1 MFLSELPRE
10 PISECYKGDTAN
22 SADRCK
28 TQISVRQVSASRSLL
43 LRAAREVWASSSY
56 DDRLR
61 IAVFQA
67 CLNHGLARGS
77 DHPLRL
83 LPVALSTVEGEVAR
97 AGLLRN
103 QSLLTVL
110 TKHTQCFRVMD
121 KGNAG
126 GPAVVP
132 WLHDILIFPHPDV
145 NELLKTMPSLSQ
157 PAPPP
162 GIPAGIPPMRKA
174 DATGA
179 QVPCKHFALGNC
191 TRGDKCEYAHETDQP
206 GKAHIAGRNV
216 ARKRSGPRETPPVDE
231 ARKVLLDA
239 LMDAWPNEEYI
250 DIFART
256 AAKICIQQAF
266 VLGKTVP
273 YEQTIVHAPNMGTH
287 LHKCG
292 IGMVRG
298 TLQQMLARPEI
309 QPYFKLTVWPK
320 NTPPNILC
328 LLANVFSGHPSDLV
342 NDIVEQTYLV
352 EPGVNEP
359 YVLPSSIPP
368 RSSFSTRPV
377 LDQSPDSD
385 SISEASST
393 SHTTVPAEV
402 VASPSRDTVEEPV
415 LSVQEAQMQMVLA
428 VAQGPACEGQGN
440 QAVVR
445 RAINYACLSK
455 GFQAAKPEDA
465 TPHHGPYL
473 YKLHS
478 VPVSIVSEH
487 ARRIMDNYGYTGQQ
501 MSMVLQ
507 SDEYRPYFV
516 FGSSLG
522 MAHVRPILANLIPK
536 PSPLVTKILQE
547 TKVVGTPITSVSTST
562 PVPIPR
568 AAIQESPQTHTK
580 AQVKLIAGIEDAKAA
595 LRHILQCKWIAVG
608 CEGQD
613 VSKEGRLCLLQV
625 YAAPVCFIFD
635 LVAINSHTR
644 ETVSSGLREVL
655 ESNSIIKVMHDCE
668 KPAAAVFYQLG
679 IRLCNVFD
687 TQIARGVLQ
696 HLAAV
701 TGGEL
706 DGFESEIDLEDLLE
720 TYGLSLP
727 DCREF
732 IRLNPKHWVKRP
744 LNHNI
749 IEYAVAGV
757 DPLWDLGVRMMRQA
771 GAAGVAGAIR
781 LSRHALQRNYDR
793 ADQVAPAQNTRNQA
807 VWAIGKYWQPEI
819 SESSL
824 RDVPDNSSELEG
836 HSKKQES
843 FKESLVGGQR
853 NSAQSKAVGA
863 SEARG
868 VSTYKAAQAA
878 NGNNV

>member
-1 MFLSELPRE
+1 
-10 PISECYKGDTAN
+10 
-22 SADRCK
+22 
-28 TQISVRQVSASRSLL
+28 
-43 LRAAREVWASSSY
+43 
-56 DDRLR
+56 
-61 IAVFQA
+61 
-67 CLNHGLARGS
+67 
-77 DHPLRL
+77 
-83 LPVALSTVEGEVAR
+83 
-97 AGLLRN
+97 
-103 QSLLTVL
+103 
-110 TKHTQCFRVMD
+110 
-121 KGNAG
+121 
-126 GPAVVP
+126 
-132 WLHDILIFPHPDV
+132 
-145 NELLKTMPSLSQ
+145 MPTLSQ

-174 DATGA
+174 DAAGA
-179 QVPCKHFALGNC
+179 QVPCKHFAMGNC

-206 GKAHIAGRNV
+206 GKTHITGRNV

-352 EPGVNEP
+352 EPGVDEP

-377 LDQSPDSD
+377 LDHTPDSD

-393 SHTTVPAEV
+393 SHTSVPAEV
-402 VASPSRDTVEEPV
+402 VASPSRDIVEEPV
-415 LSVQEAQMQMVLA
+415 MSVEEAQMQMVLA

-465 TPHHGPYL
+465 IPSHGPYL

-478 VPVSIVSEH
+478 VPISLVSEH

-516 FGSSLG
+516 YGSSLG
-522 MAHVRPILANLIPK
+522 VAHVRPILGNLIPT
-536 PSPLVTKILQE
+536 PSPLVTKILLQ
-547 TKVVGTPITSVSTST
+547 TKVVGSPITSVSTST

-568 AAIQESPQTHTK
+568 FAPPASAMQTQDSQESFNNMVTTSSASGDISSGVARPDEAVSRVGVAHSVTTDDGSVPDDSALEASAAPREAPQTHAK
-580 AQVKLIAGIEDAKAA
+580 AQTKLIAGVEDAKAA

-635 LVAINSHTR
+635 LVAVNSSTK
-644 ETVSSGLREVL
+644 EVVVSGLRAVL
-655 ESNSIIKVMHDCE
+655 ESDTIIKVMHDCG

-687 TQIARGVLQ
+687 TQVARGVLQ

-706 DGFESEIDLEDLLE
+706 DGFDSEIDLEDLLE

-757 DPLWDLGVRMMRQA
+757 DPLWDLGVRMMRR
-771 GAAGVAGAIR
+771 GGEAGVAGAIR

-793 ADQVAPAQNTRNQA
+793 ADQTAPAQNTRNQA
-807 VWAIGKYWQPEI
+807 VWAIGKHWQPEI
-819 SESSL
+819 TESSL
-824 RDVPDNSSELEG
+824 RDDTDNTSNEHASAARSGQAVSSWAAAAGQSASSRMHEEMPLLKAHGTKPTSARGSVGVLQE
-836 HSKKQES
+836 SKQQES
-843 FKESLVGGQR
+843 FKESLVNGQR
-853 NSAQSKAVGA
+853 KSAQSKAVGA
-863 SEARG
+863 NEAR
-868 VSTYKAAQAA
+868 THKAT
-878 NGNNV
+878 